1 MTGGPFLDTNVL
13 AYLLSDDPRKAD
25 IAERLLMAG
34 GTISVQVLNELA
46 NVARRKAGLSWAE
59 TADLLAGVRRL
70 VAVVPL
76 TAGVHELGMALA
88 ERHGF
93 SVYDAMIVAAGLL
106 AGCETLFSED
116 MHDGLLV
123 AGQMRVVNPFG

>member
-76 TAGVHELGMALA
+76 AAETHELGLALA

-116 MHDGLLV
+116 MHDGLVV